1 MRWGVGGRRGGV
13 RWTAIVAPLAA
24 RDRRSICWGRENQ
37 AQHRRRYRLD
47 RPARV
52 PRRGPRR
59 EWWRGLLGKLPAR
72 FDRGLR
78 HARKTSRKMR
88 RKRKERS
95 GRSRT
100 ETNRCARK
108 RVLAQRLANCSA
120 ARPRNCEAVLQVFS
134 RRGLSTNCASPM
146 PGTVSQLGQLHDA
159 WVARAVLPA
168 RSLWR
173 LLSKRMK
180 KNRGDG
186 PGSSAGR

>member
-37 AQHRRRYRLD
+37 AQHRRRHRLD

-52 PRRGPRR
+52 RRRGPCR

-78 HARKTSRKMR
+78 RARKTP

-108 RVLAQRLANCSA
+108 RGLPQRRANCAA

-134 RRGLSTNCASPM
+134 RRGLSANCASPM

-159 WVARAVLPA
+159 WVARAVLLAP
-168 RSLWR
+168 SLWR
-173 LLSKRMK
+173 LLSKLMK

-186 PGSSAGR
+186 PGSLAGGWTQQ

>member
-59 EWWRGLLGKLPAR
+59 EWWRRLLGKLPAR

-78 HARKTSRKMR
+78 RARTAPRKMMG
-88 RKRKERS
+88 KRQEHS
-95 GRSRT
+95 GRSLTEPKRSART
-100 ETNRCARK
+100 
-108 RVLAQRLANCSA
+108 RVI
-120 ARPRNCEAVLQVFS
+120 
-134 RRGLSTNCASPM
+134 
-146 PGTVSQLGQLHDA
+146 
-159 WVARAVLPA
+159 
-168 RSLWR
+168 
-173 LLSKRMK
+173 
-180 KNRGDG
+180 
-186 PGSSAGR
+186 

>member
-78 HARKTSRKMR
+78 HARKTPRKMR
-88 RKRKERS
+88 RKRKEHS

-134 RRGLSTNCASPM
+134 RRGGFTNLARPM
-146 PGTVSQLGQLHDA
+146 PGAGLALGELFDA
-159 WVARAVLPA
+159 WGCWAGFSAP
-168 RSLWR
+168 SLWR
-173 LLSKRMK
+173 RV
-180 KNRGDG
+180 
-186 PGSSAGR
+186 